1 MAWSSDPA
9 ANRKGSASV
18 GRPASPASMMPP
30 SKSLR
35 RLPAAMVPSSCIC
48 MSGNSGSSPEAAGAP
63 ARPPSG
69 APSAGMSSAAAR
81 RPSRL
86 AGRPPIT
93 SSGSWVRLVLA
104 PSAALPGRPPITAS
118 SSWVRHMLAASA
130 ALPGRLPI
138 TASSSW
144 VNLRPAVTL
153 ASSAPPA
160 PTEESSVPYCP
171 TSACACCVAPMM
183 SSPPSSSRAS
193 RALSLPLERCTPR
206 SDANRPAAPRGV
218 LGSGGQDGASTS
230 EHSSTGSSVS
240 FSTALSS

>member
-104 PSAALPGRPPITAS
+104 P
-118 SSWVRHMLAASA
+118 SA